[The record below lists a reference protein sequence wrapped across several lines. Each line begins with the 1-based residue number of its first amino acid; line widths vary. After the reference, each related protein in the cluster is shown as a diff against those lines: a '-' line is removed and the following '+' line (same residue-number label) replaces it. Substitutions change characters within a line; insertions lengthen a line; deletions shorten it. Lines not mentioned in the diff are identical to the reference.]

1 MNVKNLLRGVLTT
14 ALRVLDSDGDGKVEI
29 ADLPGAIARIASME
43 AQGRALIA
51 AAGAAIG
58 AFTSM
63 AGAGQLTTGGVP
75 ATEAGVTAMYE
86 QAKDNFHDAS
96 DFSRQTMAAGPTGD
110 D

>member
-29 ADLPGAIARIASME
+29 ADLPGAIAKIASME

-75 ATEAGVTAMYE
+75 ATPAEVEAMY
-86 QAKDNFHDAS
+86 AKSKDNFFDAS
-96 DFSRQTMAAGPTGD
+96 DISRQAMAETPKRD
-110 D
+110 